1 MPPMTRQEI
10 QARID
15 ELQIELDSQQSDPL
29 QSYTENL
36 AISAR
41 LLRELS
47 ALQEQLRRLEGK
59 R

>member
-10 QARID
+10 QARIN
-15 ELQIELDSQQSDPL
+15 ELQSRLDGQKTDPL
-29 QSYTENL
+29 QSYTEHL
-36 AISAR
+36 AISAP

-47 ALQEQLRRLEGK
+47 SLQEQLRRLDGK